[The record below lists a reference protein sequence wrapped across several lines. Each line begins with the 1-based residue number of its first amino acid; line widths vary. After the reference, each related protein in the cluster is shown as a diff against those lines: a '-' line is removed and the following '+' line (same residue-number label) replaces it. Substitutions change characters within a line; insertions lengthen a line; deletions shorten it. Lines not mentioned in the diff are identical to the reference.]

1 MLNLQIKQ
9 KMLISSLVP
18 LMILIIICGTA
29 VNMMGKIEN
38 GVARIYTDRVV
49 PLEDLKIIGD
59 EYAVSVIDAIN
70 KANAGNFTAQEAS
83 QTLISAKHNIDTRWK
98 KYLATELTP
107 EESQLTVDAN
117 KMFGPANQK
126 IDFLIKKLQ
135 TMSGKIPGQLSD
147 DIMPLYNVIDP
158 ISGKISE
165 LVALQITVA
174 GDEWLLTQDIY
185 NSSIK
190 LFIFFTFCAVII
202 SIVLT
207 IWILRSVMRP
217 VTDILMKLQ
226 LIKQNSDLTQVFTPY
241 NDDELGM
248 ISTSLTGVIA
258 HLRNIIESIANAAN
272 TINTS
277 SAELQ
282 RFTEET
288 NNRMLQ
294 QQEES
299 EQTATAMNEMTATVA
314 EVVQST
320 NFAAE
325 QTKKANEYA
334 ESGNMIVNHSIE
346 SMSQLSNQ
354 ISKTAEVISHLA
366 KESQNIGQVLSV
378 IKSIAEQTNLLAL
391 NAAIEAARAG
401 EQGRGF
407 AVVADEVRT
416 LAQRTQEST
425 LQIDTMIGELQDSVV
440 LAVSSM
446 DEGLVL
452 VNNANDKTS
461 SAGSV
466 ISDIV
471 TSVDS
476 INELNTQ
483 IATAAEEQSY
493 VAESINKNIIVINE
507 ITQASSTATEQLT
520 HSVDDL
526 QSLAQ
531 SMQQQVAT
539 FKIA

>member
-1 MLNLQIKQ
+1 MMNFQIKQ
-9 KMLISSLVP
+9 KMLFSTLIPLV
-18 LMILIIICGTA
+18 ILIMICGVA
-29 VNMMGKIEN
+29 VNMMGKIES

-83 QTLISAKHNIDTRWK
+83 QTLISAKSNIDTRWE

-107 EESQLTVDAN
+107 EESQLSSEAN
-117 KMFGPANQK
+117 TMFSPANQQ
-126 IDFLIKKLQ
+126 IDLLINKLNN
-135 TMSGKIPGQLSD
+135 MSGVISGQLSE

-165 LVALQITVA
+165 LVALQIRVA

-190 LFIFFTFCAVII
+190 LFIFFTFCAVVI
-202 SIVLT
+202 SILLT

-248 ISTSLTGVIA
+248 ISTSLTEVIT
-258 HLRNIIESIANAAN
+258 HLRNIIESITDAAN
-272 TINTS
+272 TINS
-277 SAELQ
+277 SSGELQ

-288 NNRMLQ
+288 NHRMLQ

-299 EQTATAMNEMTATVA
+299 EQTATAMNEMTATVS

-334 ESGNMIVNHSIE
+334 ESGNNIVNHSID

-354 ISKTAEVISHLA
+354 ISKTAEVISHVA

-416 LAQRTQEST
+416 LAQRIQEST

-461 SAGSV
+461 SAGTV
-466 ISDIV
+466 LSDIV

-493 VAESINKNIIVINE
+493 VAESINKNIITIND
-507 ITQASSTATEQLT
+507 ITQASSAATEKLT

-526 QSLAQ
+526 QSLAKA
-531 SMQQQVAT
+531 MQQQVAT